1 MYILK
6 PHTSVTAQ
14 VLHICRQRSSS
25 LPPLRAD
32 YAVQASHCDSAEQA
46 GLGIAMEVPQ
56 VVGSHVGGLCDDSI
70 SELEVCT
77 IFNHMRTTTNTPLYS
92 WSTLLLPIL
101 VQWPIPLSGTELNM
115 GSIAFA
121 TKLSDDLNANSTT
134 SGM

>member
-6 PHTSVTAQ
+6 AHTSVTAQ
-14 VLHICRQRSSS
+14 VLYICRQRSSS

-32 YAVQASHCDSAEQA
+32 YVVQASHCNSAEQA
-46 GLGIAMEVPQ
+46 VLGIAMEVPQ
-56 VVGSHVGGLCDDSI
+56 VVGSYVGGLCDGRI

-77 IFNHMRTTTNTPLYS
+77 MFNDMRTNTDTPLYS

-121 TKLSDDLNANSTT
+121 TKLSDDLNVLTT
-134 SGM
+134 NNGM